1 LDFKN
6 LTKPRILRHPISKG
20 KAYEGKNCHY
30 WEKRGYLSR
39 FSIILRDKIVILCLM
54 GKQNMDCIQVL
65 VFTQWVKEMLLNDRM
80 LKF

>member
-1 LDFKN
+1 
-6 LTKPRILRHPISKG
+6 
-20 KAYEGKNCHY
+20 
-30 WEKRGYLSR
+30 
-39 FSIILRDKIVILCLM
+39 M